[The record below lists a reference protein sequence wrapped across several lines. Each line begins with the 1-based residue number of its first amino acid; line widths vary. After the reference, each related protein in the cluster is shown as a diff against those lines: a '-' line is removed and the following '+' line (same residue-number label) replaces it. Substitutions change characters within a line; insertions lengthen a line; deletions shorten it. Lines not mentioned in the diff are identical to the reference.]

1 MHVKMSKIGNSLEVQ
16 WLGLSFHGKGTKIL
30 QATQFGQKEENS
42 RISTER
48 IGRIRTKIRLGE
60 KKKAHSNPKLSVIK
74 ININGVDQLFKKQM
88 IRL

>member
-60 KKKAHSNPKLSVIK
+60 KKKAHSNPKQGK
-74 ININGVDQLFKKQM
+74 EKKSIIEKLGQTESTK
-88 IRL
+88 